1 MFSNMETE
9 VPWHRLSSGKGGEGQ
24 CPKNRKL
31 SLWLRHPWGFSI
43 QKNQVGIYVKLRFLG
58 PTSQNSDSVPLGQGR
73 GTCILASTP
82 NGYKADVPQST
93 VWGCPEVS
101 RISGSH
107 IARLRIYFPCV
118 YIFHFHRLVS
128 HQGIPID
135 KMFGLVCSSVY
146 ASCSSRRVCCQ
157 LWECLTGL
165 SMKQSQTISKSSS
178 FCSLNHFK
186 F

>member
-9 VPWHRLSSGKGGEGQ
+9 VPWHRLSSGKGGEGPV
-24 CPKNRKL
+24 PKEQKAESAAPT
-31 SLWLRHPWGFSI
+31 SLRFFYTEESGGNLCKTQIPGTHIP
-43 QKNQVGIYVKLRFLG
+43 KLRFGTSGTG
-58 PTSQNSDSVPLGQGR
+58 PRN
-73 GTCILASTP
+73 CIWASTP
-82 NGYKADVPQST
+82 NGYEADVPRST
-93 VWGCPEVS
+93 VWGCPEAS

-107 IARLRIYFPCV
+107 VARLRTYFPCV
-118 YIFHFHRLVS
+118 YIFPFHRLVS